1 MKKKGYFLSKVAFF
15 VLQKLHKKLKKQ
27 KKFIIKNLT
36 KTNLNKIIDFLSI

>member
-27 KKFIIKNLT
+27 KKNL
-36 KTNLNKIIDFLSI
+36 